1 MIQLN
6 EKQTAAKDAILKFI
20 YNPNEDAIILT
31 GGAGTGKTSTIAE
44 VMKEFTKLEKMDMV
58 VDPKIDK
65 LNWYITATTNKA
77 KQALKKSMPHMDITT
92 IHSLCGLG
100 MYKGKLV
107 VRRMPQVLDP
117 SIVVIDECSYINNRL
132 LYLIKEQLPNS
143 KIIYIGDAEQL
154 APVGMNYAPIFK
166 QGYEILELTE
176 PMRQVN
182 APHIAAYCAELK
194 AYIKAN
200 DKTAEFPTLELN
212 SEMEH
217 YSMADF
223 QAIVENV
230 FITQEQSTNDHRVL
244 SYSNKVV
251 QAHNNNLFSAMH
263 GRKDF
268 QVGDTVLVNQ
278 YVYGLK
284 TDEQVTIREI
294 SSITGGKPELSGHMY
309 NVEGDTASVKIFAP
323 NNFKAAE
330 KELKRVVEDDLVVTP
345 YNYEHLYERLAD
357 LRPLYACT
365 VHKSQGSTFDTVYI
379 DLNPFKYV
387 KDPIAMAR
395 LLYVAISRASRKV
408 IMTGDIG

>member
-1 MIQLN
+1 M
-6 EKQTAAKDAILKFI
+6 AAKDAILKFI
-20 YNPNEDAIILT
+20 YDPNETAIILT
-31 GGAGTGKTSTIAE
+31 GGAGTGKTSTISE
-44 VMKEFTKLEKMDMV
+44 VIKEHAKLEKMDKV
-58 VDPKIDK
+58 VDPTIKK

-77 KQALKKSMPHMDITT
+77 KHALKKSMPHMEVNT
-92 IHSLCGLG
+92 IHSLIGLG
-100 MYKGKLV
+100 MFKGKLV

-117 SIVVIDECSYINNRL
+117 SIIVIDECSYVDNRL
-132 LYLIKEQLPNS
+132 LFLIQEQLPNS

-154 APVGMNYAPIFK
+154 APVGMDYAPVFK
-166 QGYEILELTE
+166 QGYEVLELTE

-212 SEMEH
+212 DEMEH
-217 YSMADF
+217 YSMAEF

-230 FITQEQSTNDHRVL
+230 FVNQEQSTNDHRIL

-251 QAHNNNLFSAMH
+251 QAHNSNLFSIMH

-278 YVYGLK
+278 YVCGLK
-284 TDEQVTIREI
+284 TDEQVTIKDI
-294 SSITGGKPELSGHMY
+294 SKVTGTKPELNGKFFT
-309 NVEGDTASVKIFAP
+309 VVGDTTTVKVYSP
-323 NNFKAAE
+323 DNYKAAD
-330 KELKRVVEDDLVVTP
+330 KELRRVIDDDLVVTP
-345 YNYEHLYERLAD
+345 RDYEYLYERLAD

>member
-1 MIQLN
+1 M
-6 EKQTAAKDAILKFI
+6 AAKDAILKFI
-20 YNPNEDAIILT
+20 YDPNETAIILT
-31 GGAGTGKTSTIAE
+31 GGAGTGKTSTISE
-44 VMKEFTKLEKMDMV
+44 VIKEHAKLEKMDKV
-58 VDPKIDK
+58 VDPTIKK

-77 KQALKKSMPHMDITT
+77 KHALKKSMPHMEVNT
-92 IHSLCGLG
+92 IHSLIGLG
-100 MYKGKLV
+100 MFKGKLV

-117 SIVVIDECSYINNRL
+117 SIIVIDECSYVDNRL
-132 LYLIKEQLPNS
+132 LFLIQEQLPNS

-154 APVGMNYAPIFK
+154 APVGMDYAPVFK
-166 QGYEILELTE
+166 QGYEVLELTE

-212 SEMEH
+212 DEMEH
-217 YSMADF
+217 YSMAEF
-223 QAIVENV
+223 QDIVENV
-230 FITQEQSTNDHRVL
+230 FVNQEQSTNDHRIL

-251 QAHNNNLFSAMH
+251 QAHNSNLFSIMH

-278 YVYGLK
+278 YVCSLK
-284 TDEQVTIREI
+284 TDEQVTIKDI
-294 SSITGGKPELSGHMY
+294 SKVTGTKPELNGKFFT
-309 NVEGDTASVKIFAP
+309 VVGDTTTVKVYSP
-323 NNFKAAE
+323 DNYKAAD
-330 KELKRVVEDDLVVTP
+330 KELRRVIDDDLVVTP
-345 YNYEHLYERLAD
+345 RDYEYLYERLAD